1 MIIRKISVGH
11 DYKNSMN
18 YLVGQSIL
26 NNSYT
31 IEEISHEKDGSV
43 SIWIRNVEKNEILR
57 WKKFNE
63 NVPISFEFNIDF

>member
-1 MIIRKISVGH
+1 VGH

-26 NNSYT
+26 NNAYT
-31 IEEISHEKDGSV
+31 IEEISHDKDGSV
-43 SIWIRNVEKNEILR
+43 HIWIRNNDKNEILR
-57 WKKFNE
+57 WKRFNP

>member
-1 MIIRKISVGH
+1 MGH

-26 NNSYT
+26 NNNYT

-43 SIWIRNVEKNEILR
+43 SIWIRNTEKNEILR
-57 WKKFNE
+57 WKKFNS
-63 NVPISFEFNIDF
+63 NMPVSFEFNIDF